1 MHSSVVTYIPRNFS
15 NINPLCGNFFCN
27 FPWPMKPVMH
37 WPFVSVIWNHTVIS
51 IKAGIESP
59 AITLTQFIL
68 WKQKMLSVLANL
80 WKSRPKL
87 FTWDTLMLCYSI
99 QPSNKG
105 GCNDASGNTRHT
117 REGSADH
124 FTRLV
129 VLKDE
134 SNPGEPL
141 CCWEGKFLWGIRTS
155 RWLSVCISF
164 TRAVLSCITGITWS
178 ESRPHVLGPPCQ
190 ASAPGL
196 ITGPAGTAPYSQICY
211 NHLRSSDLSWGR
223 SECPS
228 AGQTGPMNTARPDSF
243 WLKYTLS
250 NLLKTRFNINVRQGG
265 ILQAM
270 KRYRGSVATFFKSYR
285 LVFH

>member
-99 QPSNKG
+99 QPSNKD

-178 ESRPHVLGPPCQ
+178 ESRPQARDRPGGQQSLHPTRPPPMCSGLHAKPQRQ
-190 ASAPGL
+190 ASSLAQLERP
-196 ITGPAGTAPYSQICY
+196 
-211 NHLRSSDLSWGR
+211 R
-223 SECPS
+223 
-228 AGQTGPMNTARPDSF
+228 TARFAIIISGH
-243 WLKYTLS
+243 L
-250 NLLKTRFNINVRQGG
+250 I
-265 ILQAM
+265 
-270 KRYRGSVATFFKSYR
+270 
-285 LVFH
+285 